1 MAQVKLF
8 VNEARLVHGDLS
20 NFNILNKDETPVIID
35 VSQSVVLD
43 NPIAKELLE
52 RDIKT
57 LVNEYKKLGVNTS
70 YDEVYEY
77 ISPKFL

>member
-1 MAQVKLF
+1 MSFKDKIY
-8 VNEARLVHGDLS
+8 LVTGS
-20 NFNILNKDETPVIID
+20 TSGIG
-35 VSQSVVLD
+35 QG
-43 NPIAKELLE
+43 IAKELLE